1 MFAEVKNSPK
11 ISSCLNLA
19 VMNWDSTQ
27 AQNILVM
34 LRLICSQTRT
44 VPAPNPHKSLMRWQ
58 SRVVTKFWEIQV
70 TEEKKKSHLTQQELT
85 EETEITGAGRWV
97 FPPSWPK
104 SPPDIKT
111 EGTYTIFLIPGIFD
125 TWGLGRIWKP
135 LINPFF
141 FRAGTRHNFFSQ
153 SSLGPESPQS
163 SLTFVCKL
171 N

>member
-44 VPAPNPHKSLMRWQ
+44 VPAPKPHKSLMRWQ

-70 TEEKKKSHLTQQELT
+70 TEEKKKSLDTTGTHWRDWDNRCWEL
-85 EETEITGAGRWV
+85 G
-97 FPPSWPK
+97 FSPPSWPK

>member
-1 MFAEVKNSPK
+1 MFVEVKNSPK

-44 VPAPNPHKSLMRWQ
+44 VPAPKPHKSLMRWQ

-85 EETEITGAGRWV
+85 EETEITGAGSWV
-97 FPPSWPK
+97 FPPHHDQNPPQTLKQKAHTQFFWYQVYLTLKAWKGFENLWLTSSFSGQGPLSISFPK
-104 SPPDIKT
+104 A
-111 EGTYTIFLIPGIFD
+111 F
-125 TWGLGRIWKP
+125 WGARITTKQP
-135 LINPFF
+135 YLC
-141 FRAGTRHNFFSQ
+141 
-153 SSLGPESPQS
+153 
-163 SLTFVCKL
+163 V
-171 N
+171 

>member
-44 VPAPNPHKSLMRWQ
+44 VPAPKPHKSLMRWQ
-58 SRVVTKFWEIQV
+58 SHVVTKFWEIQV
-70 TEEKKKSHLTQQELT
+70 TEEKKNSHLTQQELT

-97 FPPSWPK
+97 FPPPSWPK
-104 SPPDIKT
+104 SPPDIKQKAHT
-111 EGTYTIFLIPGIFD
+111 QFFWYQVYLTLEAWEGFENLWLTPSFSGQGPLSISFSKAL
-125 TWGLGRIWKP
+125 WG
-135 LINPFF
+135 
-141 FRAGTRHNFFSQ
+141 
-153 SSLGPESPQS
+153 
-163 SLTFVCKL
+163 
-171 N
+171 